1 MAESSNNSLFLSLK
15 GTVLI
20 ATSGLALFLG
30 VFIPV
35 SYLALS
41 SIIDSSSYAIMLTS
55 LISLASVA
63 AFGWWLSNKVAEPL
77 NKAVLT
83 AKTLERG
90 SLATLPKDSGAS
102 EIDELLATL
111 QRISIQIQRVSGSI
125 DDVASGNLSRI
136 NSTNDRVSNSLQKL
150 AAKVTGSFKAEKDYL
165 KLRESLRR
173 VSDATFTV
181 RRGDFT
187 SGMSQTIDE
196 TKDLVTT
203 INVLINE
210 LRDLVKDVRI
220 ITVETKNSALAIQSK
235 VEVYT
240 QMSESKTK
248 EITWATNT
256 LKQLPEIVQK
266 ISVDLSKSGAISVIS
281 LEQTQNSL
289 QTTQQ
294 SAVLV
299 TQLRQLVS
307 ESMSR
312 LHKLNEQAQEIHKVA
327 GSMEDLANRTN
338 LVALNA
344 SIQATS
350 SGEHN
355 HSFLV
360 IAEEVEKLAN
370 RANTASKQVSSLNKA
385 FQIEVSE
392 FETSLGS
399 VSREMSSV
407 SRLAYQSGVSLQ
419 ELEKQV
425 SEIADFHEKLSFYTD
440 NQAQSSDET
449 FTVFSDVVT
458 QLQIGLDELND
469 SAKQAAQIAK
479 SMDMLGMTVSGFKLP
494 HSLEA
499 ANTSAPIENLTAPT
513 DYQAG
518 VANFQDSFTNFQDS
532 FTNLSREK

>member
-1 MAESSNNSLFLSLK
+1 MTESSKTSLFSSLK

-20 ATSGLALFLG
+20 ATGGLALFLG

-35 SYLALS
+35 AYLALAAIVES
-41 SIIDSSSYAIMLTS
+41 PAYAIILTS
-55 LISLASVA
+55 LVSFASVG

-77 NKAVLT
+77 NKAILT

-90 SLATLPKDSGAS
+90 SLATLPKDSGSS

-125 DDVASGNLSRI
+125 DDVASGNLNGSSRI
-136 NSTNDRVSNSLQKL
+136 NSTNDRVTNSLQKL
-150 AAKVTGSFKAEKDYL
+150 VAKVTGAFKSEKDYL
-165 KLRESLRR
+165 KLRESLRHTCD
-173 VSDATFTV
+173 STSSI

-187 SGMSQTIDE
+187 ASVTQTIDE
-196 TKDLVTT
+196 SKDLVSTVN
-203 INVLINE
+203 ILINE
-210 LRDLVKDVRI
+210 LRDLVKDVR
-220 ITVETKNSALAIQSK
+220 TVTSETKTSALTIQSK
-235 VEVYT
+235 VEIFT

-248 EITWATNT
+248 EITWATNS
-256 LKQLPEIVQK
+256 LRLLPETVQR
-266 ISVDLSKSGAISVIS
+266 ISRDLSKAGTTSVIS

-294 SAVLV
+294 TAVLV
-299 TQLRQLVS
+299 TQLRQQVS

-312 LHKLNEQAQEIHKVA
+312 LYKLNEQAQEIHKVA

-360 IAEEVEKLAN
+360 VAEEVEKLAN

-385 FQIEVSE
+385 FQVEVAE
-392 FETSLGS
+392 FESSLS
-399 VSREMSSV
+399 VVSREMSSV
-407 SRLAYQSGVSLQ
+407 SRLAYQSGTALQ

-425 SEIADFHEKLSFYTD
+425 SEIAGIHEKLASYTE
-440 NQAQSSDET
+440 NQAQSSEET
-449 FTVFSDVVT
+449 FIVFSDVVT
-458 QLQIGLDELND
+458 QLQIGVDELAD
-469 SAKQAAQIAK
+469 SARQASQIAK
-479 SMDMLGMTVSGFKLP
+479 SMDTLGMTVSGFKLP
-494 HSLEA
+494 VSIDSKRSPA
-499 ANTSAPIENLTAPT
+499 VIENLSAPT
-513 DYQAG
+513 DYQE
-518 VANFQDSFTNFQDS
+518 NYST
-532 FTNLSREK
+532 LS